1 MKPDPENPPETPV
14 VNNRLIAFL
23 WWLISVA
30 GLALTA
36 LLGFVSAHPGWT
48 NWITCTGMVGILT
61 LIALFFAIKY
71 SRIARKK

>member
-1 MKPDPENPPETPV
+1 
-14 VNNRLIAFL
+14 
-23 WWLISVA
+23 LISVA